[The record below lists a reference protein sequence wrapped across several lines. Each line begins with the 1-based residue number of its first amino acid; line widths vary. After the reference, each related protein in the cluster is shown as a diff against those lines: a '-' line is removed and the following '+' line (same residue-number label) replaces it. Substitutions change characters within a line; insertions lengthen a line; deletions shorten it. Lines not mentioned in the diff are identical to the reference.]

1 MRVPVV
7 LPGNANR
14 PFVSHRRLL
23 APQLGLRS
31 ATPRQRFSYIQAI
44 GGPGE
49 ESDIPAPQYS
59 KPKSGFLSS
68 IYKSLRDFGIGK
80 SSIAEGGVGLFILLG
95 GAAAIGL
102 AAWAKGTALRKGQ
115 PYMATIEFPLACGI
129 TVGTPVRIRGVAV
142 GSVHNVKPSLD
153 RVDVLCEVGL
163 VVHNVMHNLSPIQ
176 RPAVIL

>member
-1 MRVPVV
+1 MLLQISAAPTAAVA
-7 LPGNANR
+7 LHLML
-14 PFVSHRRLL
+14 SHLT
-23 APQLGLRS
+23 Q
-31 ATPRQRFSYIQAI
+31 T
-44 GGPGE
+44 
-49 ESDIPAPQYS
+49 YS
-59 KPKSGFLSS
+59 PCR
-68 IYKSLRDFGIGK
+68 SLRDFGIGK